1 MSPEKFNHFYHINIK
16 RYEKFL
22 SEIKADNKTFDQQ
35 EKALNKIYYSSGN
48 FITVHIYGYM
58 NLEDYL
64 LESLNKS
71 SMYFESLKMIEY
83 FGINDDNPI
92 PKCDLKAFMLSENI
106 SKNAKGRMR
115 HFYDILCRIYNE
127 IQRFNSFKFD
137 CYPEFWF

>member
-1 MSPEKFNHFYHINIK
+1 MSPEKFNHFYRINIK

-35 EKALNKIYYSSGN
+35 EKALNKIYYSPGN
-48 FITVHIYGYM
+48 FIAVHTYGYM

-83 FGINDDNPI
+83 FGISDDNPI
-92 PKCDLKAFMLSENI
+92 PKFDLKAFMLSENL
-106 SKNAKGRMR
+106 SKNVKGRMR
-115 HFYDILCRIYNE
+115 HLYDILCRIHNE
-127 IQRFNSFKFD
+127 FEKFKSFNFSI
-137 CYPEFWF
+137 YPESMF

>member
-1 MSPEKFNHFYHINIK
+1 MSPEKFNHFYCINIK

-35 EKALNKIYYSSGN
+35 EKALNKIYYSPGN
-48 FITVHIYGYM
+48 FIAVHTYGYM

-83 FGINDDNPI
+83 FGINDDNLI

-137 CYPEFWF
+137 CYPESWF